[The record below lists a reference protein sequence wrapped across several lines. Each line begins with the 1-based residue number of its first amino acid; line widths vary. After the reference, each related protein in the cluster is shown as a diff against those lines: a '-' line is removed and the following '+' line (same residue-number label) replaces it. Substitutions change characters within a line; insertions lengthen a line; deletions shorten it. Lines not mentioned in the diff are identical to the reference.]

1 MLSPHSLSLSVP
13 SVCVSVLSVNMSLS
27 HACVLPR
34 TRTCASSAP
43 RTCASSAPQGAQQM
57 ARGMDWLLELVEH
70 SDNTILPAVEKTSPA
85 SASEQMPAV
94 KKSPPASASEQMHIA
109 IPARWV
115 GQVEPDWQRELVYVL
130 HGGCRVAEGLPVT
143 ETCPFSMQVLGIV
156 REMGLPHRCVTI
168 DLGNKPEWFKS
179 KFKSGTTPCV
189 WYNGEVVEDSSV
201 ILGWLQRMFPQEG
214 KRVFVE
220 EVAAMDRPVMVMVM
234 GTMGPVLQDKT
245 GDKQLQEKTRGEW
258 ATALLPLETA
268 LEEHGTLGVGGAISA
283 GDYKA
288 AAMVFLME
296 VLSAFLPGVL
306 KDMEVLATYPRIAKW
321 MESSMRGRMVAV
333 GAPMREMR
341 LAISQS
347 PYMKD
352 KMPGLVVSAEL
363 LAARERFLQEQQGQM
378 VDGVPHRL
386 ATATGETSQVDQV
399 EPEWQTDVVY
409 LLHGGYRVA
418 EGTPVV
424 AICTFSNMVMAVMQ
438 QMGIPMASITV
449 DLDDRPEWFTR
460 KCKAGQT
467 PAVVYGGEVVED
479 SAVILEWLPRTFPE
493 EAKRVFLEEVGGIDK
508 PVMAMVMSAM
518 SPVLQDTTNDAA
530 VQRAAASAWASA
542 LSPLEAALER
552 HGRLGIGGAVSVGDL
567 KAAAVVHLIDVISP
581 FLPGALKSMDVFAS
595 YPNVAKWMDEGM
607 RGRIVAVSSSLR
619 LSRLAVT
626 QSKGLKRKMP
636 GLCIDAEVV
645 ADRARYL
652 EEIKYAVRAQVSTQE
667 QRQCV
672 DSGKRMPVA
681 DDPAHGHHADVQG
694 LGDDMPPRRN
704 PLPSWSVPRW
714 MVEAKL
720 LPAEAQALHREMQ
733 SHDVDLLLLH
743 LFDEASWLQMVVL
756 LPALSSFA
764 SPLPS
769 LLFCLRVCE
778 KESL

>member
-1 MLSPHSLSLSVP
+1 M
-13 SVCVSVLSVNMSLS
+13 
-27 HACVLPR
+27 
-34 TRTCASSAP
+34 
-43 RTCASSAPQGAQQM
+43 
-57 ARGMDWLLELVEH
+57 
-70 SDNTILPAVEKTSPA
+70 
-85 SASEQMPAV
+85 
-94 KKSPPASASEQMHIA
+94 
-109 IPARWV
+109 
-115 GQVEPDWQRELVYVL
+115 
-130 HGGCRVAEGLPVT
+130 
-143 ETCPFSMQVLGIV
+143 
-156 REMGLPHRCVTI
+156 
-168 DLGNKPEWFKS
+168 
-179 KFKSGTTPCV
+179 
-189 WYNGEVVEDSSV
+189 

-220 EVAAMDRPVMVMVM
+220 EVAAMDKPVMVMVM

-245 GDKQLQEKTRGEW
+245 GDKQLQDKTRGEW

-756 LPALSSFA
+756 LPVLSSFA